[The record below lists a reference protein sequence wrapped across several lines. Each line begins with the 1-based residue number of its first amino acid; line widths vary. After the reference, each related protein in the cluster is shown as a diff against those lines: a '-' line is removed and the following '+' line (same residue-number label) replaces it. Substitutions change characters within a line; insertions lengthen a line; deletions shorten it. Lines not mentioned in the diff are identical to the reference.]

1 MSAEETRVALMD
13 AAVHLTATQGT
24 RGLTVRAIAGE
35 AGVNQA
41 LIHYHFKG
49 VAPLLREA
57 YERATSAM
65 MADYASDLASVLTFD
80 DLYRVGAQMA
90 ERAREDGS
98 AATLSAIV
106 AAAHTDPAMAEALAR
121 NLEKWHTAVGESVGR
136 VLASRGLSDVVEVEA
151 LTGPL
156 AAATIGMVTI
166 GSVPGQPLG
175 DPMQALGGLPAM
187 LDRTLRFVP
196 AALARRI
203 FGALGS
209 REN

>member
-1 MSAEETRVALMD
+1 MSAEDTRVALMD

-41 LIHYHFKG
+41 LVHYHFKG
-49 VAPLLREA
+49 VEPLLREA
-57 YERATSAM
+57 YERATAAM
-65 MADYASDLASVLTFD
+65 MADYAADLASALTFD

-90 ERAREDGS
+90 ARAREDGS
-98 AATLSAIV
+98 AAVLSAIV
-106 AAAHTDPAMAEALAR
+106 AAAHTDPAMAEVLAR
-121 NLEKWHTAVGESVGR
+121 NLASWHTAVGESVAR
-136 VLASRGLSDVVEVEA
+136 VLASRGLSDVVEVET
-151 LTGPL
+151 LTGSL

-196 AALARRI
+196 SALARRI
-203 FGALGS
+203 FGALGP